1 MSSLHGNETDLAP
14 RHSMARTVQVYRLVR
29 KFVDNAKSVPE
40 DAKSVL
46 YYTLSV
52 GHHTGV
58 IDCFERVLSIP
69 VATFERICGAL
80 GRGEA
85 RYKLEGVMRHSE
97 IELGKA
103 QVDLVINALEPLLSS
118 SDEEVSHFVE
128 LLLEQLYMVRDEV
141 AVYVMIREVVS

>member
-1 MSSLHGNETDLAP
+1 MSALRNNETDLAP
-14 RHSMARTVQVYRLVR
+14 EHSQARTVQVYRLVR
-29 KFVDNAKSVPE
+29 KFVDNANSVPE
-40 DAKSVL
+40 GSKSVL

-58 IDCFERVLSIP
+58 IDCFERVLSMP
-69 VATFERICGAL
+69 VATFERICDGL
-80 GRGEA
+80 DRGEA

-103 QVDLVINALEPLLSS
+103 QVNLVIHALEPLLSS
-118 SDEEVSHFVE
+118 SDEEVSRFVA
-128 LLLEQLYMVRDEV
+128 LLLEQLHMVRDEA